1 MLMTMSHVFGYRV
14 DKHTDKE
21 MRMRNILKSHDVAL
35 VFSSAALLSFLG
47 RTFIDYGYVFPES
60 GITMPDLLP
69 ITFGVLAFYGGWL
82 LALIAAGR
90 RRRGGLIAI
99 LVYNVLLLIFGIS
112 TLTTFCPS
120 PCRTA
125 WPLGEI
131 LIWSNLLIGIA
142 ATLLTAR
149 QLMNKTSGAVP
160 GGYYGTVGGGL
171 PGDQRSI

>member
-1 MLMTMSHVFGYRV
+1 MTTGHVFGYRV
-14 DKHTDKE
+14 DKRTDKE
-21 MRMRNILKSHDVAL
+21 IHMTSILKSHDAAL

-47 RTFIDYGYVFPES
+47 RTFIDYGYVFPET

-69 ITFGVLAFYGGWL
+69 VTFGILAFYGGWL
-82 LALIAAGR
+82 LALITAGR
-90 RRRGGLIAI
+90 GSRSGLLAM

-131 LIWSNLLIGIA
+131 LIWSNLLIGII
-142 ATLLTAR
+142 ATLLVLR
-149 QLMNKTSGAVP
+149 QVLQRPADRAERAAQ
-160 GGYYGTVGGGL
+160 GT
-171 PGDQRSI
+171 QA